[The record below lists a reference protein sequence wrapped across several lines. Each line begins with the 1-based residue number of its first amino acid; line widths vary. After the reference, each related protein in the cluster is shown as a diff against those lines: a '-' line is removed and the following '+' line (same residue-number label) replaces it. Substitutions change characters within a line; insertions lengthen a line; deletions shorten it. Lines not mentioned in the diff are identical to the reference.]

1 MAELTTPPVLVFPD
15 WGAVAEGSR
24 SFHVYCDAY
33 IDGFGEAF
41 EQEQA
46 DASLKPIAYI
56 SRATLNTDWHDSST
70 PLALEAGSIVWALT
84 RLHGYLWGAKFRIFS
99 DHKTLESIGKVGTTT
114 PEPRDGSSSSPRSTT
129 P

>member
-1 MAELTTPPVLVFPD
+1 M
-15 WGAVAEGSR
+15 
-24 SFHVYCDAY
+24 YCDAY
-33 IDGFGEAF
+33 IDGFSKAL

-56 SRATLNTDWHDSST
+56 SRATLDTDWHDSST
-70 PLALEAGSIVWALT
+70 PLTLEAGSIVWALT
-84 RLHGYLWGAKFRIFS
+84 RLRGYLWGARFRIFS
-99 DHKTLESIGKVGTTT
+99 DHKTLESIDKVGTTT